1 MTIKLKFLLISV
13 LALLLLISGCGKSSN
28 EKGEG
33 KSDIA
38 TITING
44 GQFITK
50 DGQEN
55 SNDSA
60 LLALNVSITNHSGE
74 SLDLLSDDFSLYDS
88 KNEKVSVDES
98 IYDSEG
104 DFKTLST
111 DSLAKDKTVTGY
123 LPFRVAKNKSYELHF
138 QPDVYKED
146 KKSDEIIVK
155 INTKPY
161 KDNQQQIKDAM
172 NAYVQTV
179 FFSKNDPNYAKL
191 VANDATKD
199 KAQLKER
206 FIKNMGSELED
217 QLSDQ
222 QTDQIYDAFI
232 STNRDKGSVELNV
245 DTALPNSAVV
255 EVTPKVLFLSDMY
268 DEVEKLKDQFIDD
281 NRGNYSDY
289 NAAMKGWYAYMAK
302 NMGEVFKNTDTRTAD
317 STYKINLKK
326 EGEKWQVNSEKSTAN
341 YDYEDLLNDMTGGY

>member
-13 LALLLLISGCGKSSN
+13 LALLLLIAGCGKSSN

-38 TITING
+38 TITIRG

-55 SNDSA
+55 TDDSA
-60 LLALNVSITNHSGE
+60 LLALNISITNNSGE

-104 DFKTLST
+104 DFKMLDT

-138 QPDVYKED
+138 QPSVYKED
-146 KKSDEIIVK
+146 KKSDEIVVK

-161 KDNQQQIKDAM
+161 KDDQQQIKDAM

-179 FFSKNDPNYAKL
+179 FFSKNDPNYATL
-191 VANDATKD
+191 VANDANKD
-199 KAQLKER
+199 KAQLKEL
-206 FIKNMGSELED
+206 FIKNMGSTLEN

-222 QTDQIYDAFI
+222 QTAQIYDAFI
-232 STNRDKGSVELNV
+232 SANRDKGSVELKV

-255 EVTPKVLFLSDMY
+255 EVTPKVLFLNDMY

-281 NRGNYSDY
+281 NRGKYSDY

-302 NMGEVFKNTDTRTAD
+302 NMGEVFKNADARTSD

-326 EGEKWQVNSEKSTAN
+326 EGEKWQIDSEKSTAN
-341 YDYEDLLNDMTGGY
+341 YDYEDLLSDMTGGY